1 MRPMYIIGAAI
12 ALLALVGVL
21 TWTRLAP
28 AQVPLPPGT
37 AVPGE
42 PKIITQ
48 DEVEVRSGPSMN
60 FYVTGK
66 LHKGD
71 KVEIVTNADKNNS
84 GWLAIKPPSGSQSL
98 IEARFITKQPNSATG
113 VVKTPDAPV
122 KPASALPNQS
132 LANIETIKL
141 ALGTIVE
148 IVGSEPKWDESTQTT
163 WYTIQPPLRDVR
175 YIQESAVAKIN
186 PVQPVSAQVS
196 SGFVAPPGGTPLL
209 SQADQTLDQ
218 AKQLY
223 QLAAQSN
230 DPNESA
236 SAKNKLQVLQQI
248 QANQA
253 PMGQPG
259 YPFNTAQGSAPPKLT
274 VGTPTS
280 QTSTG
285 NTALYPVS
293 TTAPAKWTDWGT
305 LKKTAMAKDGQ
316 TVFRLEDTH
325 GTPLGYAVAAPG
337 YSLDSYVGQVCCL
350 YGTVA
355 YRSDD
360 LMRGH
365 ITIVSQI
372 ALQPAH

>member
-28 AQVPLPPGT
+28 AQGPPPPST
-37 AVPGE
+37 AVQGE
-42 PKIITQ
+42 TKNITQ
-48 DEVEVRSGPSMN
+48 DEVDVRSGPSIN

-66 LHKGD
+66 LRKGD
-71 KVEIVTNADKNNS
+71 QVEIVPNADKNNS
-84 GWLAIKPPSGSQSL
+84 GWVAIKPPRGSQSL

-113 VVKTPDAPV
+113 VVNTPDAPV

-148 IVGSEPKWDESTQTT
+148 IVGGEPKWDETTQTT
-163 WYTIQPPLRDVR
+163 WYAIQPPLRDVR

-186 PVQPVSAQVS
+186 PVQPVSAQVP

-218 AKQLY
+218 AKKLY

-248 QANQA
+248 QANQGTV
-253 PMGQPG
+253 GQPG
-259 YPFNTAQGSAPPKLT
+259 YPFNTAQASAPPKLT
-274 VGTPTS
+274 VGMPTS
-280 QTSTG
+280 QTSAG
-285 NTALYPVS
+285 STALYPAS
-293 TTAPAKWTDWGT
+293 TTAPAQWTAWGT

-316 TVFRLEDTH
+316 TVFLPGGLAR
-325 GTPLGYAVAAPG
+325 TPLGYAVPAPG
-337 YSLDSYVGQVCCL
+337 YSLDNYVGQVCCL